1 VTTGRVETQRAI
13 RKAVKNGKIS
23 EKQIDRSV
31 QRIIEMKIRRGII
44 K

>member
-1 VTTGRVETQRAI
+1 ME
-13 RKAVKNGKIS
+13 KGKIS